1 MRLLIMSLFVGF
13 LAACGPTEQTPELP
27 PIQSN
32 RISMDVGDL
41 TTATFRYNPNKG
53 EKWTAGSFDEAILLV
68 VFDTDYDEADAR
80 GPMSQKGVMA
90 MKFEALS
97 PGLTSIM
104 FEKTALGGEIIERR
118 RLDFK
123 VTL

>member
-1 MRLLIMSLFVGF
+1 MRLWIVSLFVGF
-13 LAACGPTEQTPELP
+13 LAACGATEQAPELP

-32 RISMDVGDL
+32 RISIDVGDL

-53 EKWTAGSFDEAILLV
+53 EKWTAGTFDESILLV
-68 VFDTDYDEADAR
+68 VFDTDYNEADAR